1 MRDVRASVMELISA
15 QRRQERQ
22 HLKCVRFVLSQKAG
36 AVEDELLIKSM
47 TAMLEEKFTSDM
59 FKELR

>member
-1 MRDVRASVMELISA
+1 MRAAVMELISA

-22 HLKCVRFVLSQKAG
+22 HLKCVRFVLAQNGTS
-36 AVEDELLIKSM
+36 EDKLLIKSM
-47 TAMLEEKFTSDM
+47 TAMLEEKFASDM